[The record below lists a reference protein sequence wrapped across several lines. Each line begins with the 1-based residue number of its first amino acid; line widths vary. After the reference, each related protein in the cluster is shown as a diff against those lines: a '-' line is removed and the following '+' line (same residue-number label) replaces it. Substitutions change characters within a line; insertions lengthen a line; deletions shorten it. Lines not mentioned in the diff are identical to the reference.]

1 LDRDGSEEDGGAVL
15 AAQGSSS
22 GPDSSVA
29 YDRELEQ
36 DAIGSSG
43 APDGEAAFPT
53 SEDPG
58 SGVGPVPL
66 AILLAAVALIALG
79 VGVGAGRS
87 LRRPPGPL
95 F

>member
-1 LDRDGSEEDGGAVL
+1 VL

-22 GPDSSVA
+22 GPDGA
-29 YDRELEQ
+29 AAGYGEFAQ
-36 DAIGSSG
+36 DAFGSSG

-79 VGVGAGRS
+79 IGVGAGRL

-95 F
+95 L